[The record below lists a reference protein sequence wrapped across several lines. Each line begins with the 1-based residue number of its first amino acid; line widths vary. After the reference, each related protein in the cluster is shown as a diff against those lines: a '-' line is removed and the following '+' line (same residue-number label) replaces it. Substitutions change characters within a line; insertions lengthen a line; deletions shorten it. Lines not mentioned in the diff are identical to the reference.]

1 MQDFSSDLLVYE
13 LHGYSPDQLPCDPYP
28 LWPCKQKPIEL
39 FAELTGPGQGTGSA
53 TVSVDLFSDTVR
65 FQVKF
70 RDLCAKPILAV
81 VHGPAVDPSYGS
93 ASPLTRLPSLVGFPK
108 QSTTGEYNRVFKL
121 TDPQLYS
128 QNLLA
133 ANFDNIALTRVMFLD
148 SLFAQ
153 RSYFSIKEDI
163 ESDALAVFATHE
175 VRGPLFCS

>member
-1 MQDFSSDLLVYE
+1 
-13 LHGYSPDQLPCDPYP
+13 
-28 LWPCKQKPIEL
+28 
-39 FAELTGPGQGTGSA
+39 
-53 TVSVDLFSDTVR
+53 
-65 FQVKF
+65 
-70 RDLCAKPILAV
+70 
-81 VHGPAVDPSYGS
+81 
-93 ASPLTRLPSLVGFPK
+93 LVGFPK

>member
-1 MQDFSSDLLVYE
+1 LVYE

-39 FAELTGPGQGTGSA
+39 VAELTGPGTARA
-53 TVSVDLFSDTVR
+53 TVTLSVDLFSDSVR

-81 VHGPAVDPSYGS
+81 VHGPAVDPRYGS

-108 QSTTGEYNRVFKL
+108 QSTSGEYNRLFKL

-153 RSYFSIKEDI
+153 RSYFSIQTQI
-163 ESDALAVFATHE
+163 EPDPLSVFGKNGE